1 MESFEQMNS
10 WTLAGRFLAWTYKW
24 SESFD
29 FYTAL
34 MKLWLLEASLCMASK
49 LILDPLS
56 PCWVRFLFIIG
67 YLHSEDGKA
76 TKCTGGLMI
85 QGLYFMK
92 AWWWFQ
98 PLFWPRKTFRKGSQ
112 WMRASST
119 QAAATEAVK
128 VLEDS
133 RRIEDGY
140 SWDFFVSPGRN
151 HNQHHAFSFR
161 SDMPNARAWK
171 RINIMSLFMS
181 FFFRIESDGFFLS
194 LVIWGRDSYP
204 RE

>member
-29 FYTAL
+29 FCTAL

-56 PCWVRFLFIIG
+56 HCWVRFLFIIG

-76 TKCTGGLMI
+76 KKCTGGLNDTGVI
-85 QGLYFMK
+85 TLWKLGDDFNHYFDPEK
-92 AWWWFQ
+92 
-98 PLFWPRKTFRKGSQ
+98 PLEKGPNGWVLPAPRLQQRRQ
-112 WMRASST
+112 WKSWKIHG
-119 QAAATEAVK
+119 V
-128 VLEDS
+128 S
-133 RRIEDGY
+133 RTGTAGI
-140 SWDFFVSPGRN
+140 FFVSPAGRN
-151 HNQHHAFSFR
+151 RNQHHAFSFR
-161 SDMPNARAWK
+161 PHMSNARAWK

-181 FFFRIESDGFFLS
+181 FVRIESNGFWS